1 MSEWFYLVGGAQ
13 QGPVDDEG
21 LARLA
26 REGTLKGDSMVWT
39 EGMPEWR
46 AASSVRSE
54 LFPAAA
60 APARREAPPAA
71 GTARRAASAR
81 PATVTTGLS
90 GNEMFCLHQKGF
102 SAGELVIGNSV
113 FSMGFVG
120 GLGAALKT
128 LVGGEVTQM
137 TTVIHDGRR
146 MAYDRMVAEA
156 GQRGGVGITGVSS
169 ELVQHGN
176 NIEFLSVG
184 SCLHAEGAGPGE
196 KVRFSTSADGQELYC
211 QLDAG
216 FEPLRFVF
224 GNVAYSIGVG
234 GGILGAVRRLARG
247 EVPEYS
253 DIFNRTRH
261 LALERITTEA
271 KAAGAN
277 AVVGIE
283 TSIIPFGGMQEMVM
297 IGTASRH
304 AGLPPERDRDPV
316 TSDLTNQEM
325 WNLVHMGWAPVR
337 LVLGVSVYS
346 LGLAGGLAAKL
357 RGLVRGEIPELT
369 SLIYD
374 ARENA
379 IDHIRRDAAAA
390 GAEDVVGIK
399 TYIYEL
405 AGGLI
410 EFMAIGTAVKRLS
423 GLRTVSPQLP
433 PQAIIIDKDTFV
445 NAAESALGT
454 NLNRPDR

>member
-1 MSEWFYLVGGAQ
+1 M
-13 QGPVDDEG
+13 PVI
-21 LARLA
+21 
-26 REGTLKGDSMVWT
+26 
-39 EGMPEWR
+39 
-46 AASSVRSE
+46 
-54 LFPAAA
+54 
-60 APARREAPPAA
+60 
-71 GTARRAASAR
+71 
-81 PATVTTGLS
+81 TGLS
-90 GNEMFCLHQKGF
+90 GNEMYCLHQKGF
-102 SAGELVIGNSV
+102 TAGELVIGNSV

-120 GLGAALKT
+120 GIGAALKT

-137 TTVIHDGRR
+137 TTVIHDGRH
-146 MAYDRMVAEA
+146 MAYERMLAEA

-184 SCLHAEGAGPGE
+184 SCLHAEGGGGGKE
-196 KVRFSTSADGQELYC
+196 QVRFSTSADGQELYC
-211 QLDAG
+211 QMDAG

-261 LALERITTEA
+261 LALQRITAEA
-271 KAAGAN
+271 KTAGAN

-304 AGLPPERDRDPV
+304 AAFPPERDRDPI

-325 WNLVHMGWAPVR
+325 WNLVSMGWAPVR

-405 AGGLI
+405 GGGLI
-410 EFMAIGTAVKRLS
+410 EFMAIGTAVKRIA
-423 GLRTVSPQLP
+423 GLGTASPQLP

-445 NAAESALGT
+445 NVAETALGT
-454 NLNRPDR
+454 NLNRPTR